1 MSLFLL
7 IGDRHAGKTSACRTL
22 AAAARARGLTIGGV
36 LAPAVHEGDQCL
48 GYDVVDLATGAT
60 TRLADHRGP
69 GVEHAGRFH
78 FLAGGLRLGRAA
90 LARAIADA
98 PHLVIVDEVGPLE
111 LAGGGWAAALDA
123 LAALPGGTVFAVRPD
138 LAAEVAA
145 RWGVPPERRL
155 DLRDGVDTGVARIL
169 APLGP
174 RQLESP
180 EAGTCQ
186 PNPPRE

>member
-7 IGDRHAGKTSACRTL
+7 VGDRHGGKTSTCRTL
-22 AAAARARGLTIGGV
+22 AAAARARGLTVGGV
-36 LAPAVHEGDQCL
+36 LAPAVHEGDQCV

-69 GVEHAGRFH
+69 GVEHVGRFH
-78 FLAGGLRLGRAA
+78 FLADGLRLGRAA
-90 LARAIADA
+90 LTQAVADA

-111 LAGGGWAAALDA
+111 LAGGGWAEALDA
-123 LAALPGGTVFAVRPD
+123 LAARPGGTVFTVRRD

-145 RWGVPPERRL
+145 RWGVPPARRL
-155 DLRDGVDTGVARIL
+155 DLRDGVDTASARIL

-174 RQLESP
+174 GE
-180 EAGTCQ
+180 
-186 PNPPRE
+186 